1 MSDPNFVC
9 PTCKNNNKSPAAH
22 VCRTCSRINQFEDHY
37 EPVDGAPTN
46 GDEIRA
52 SGNRS
57 LAEWL
62 SKTLNIAC
70 GNCPAEMYC
79 LAHHAR
85 DGKAGCADVIEEW
98 LGEEAGK

>member
-1 MSDPNFVC
+1 MSVQKFVC
-9 PTCKNNNKSPAAH
+9 PTCKHNDQSPTAH

-37 EPVDGAPTN
+37 EPIGGAPTN

-52 SGNRS
+52 SGNRR

-79 LAHHAR
+79 LANHA
-85 DGKAGCADVIEEW
+85 DGKTGCVGVIEEW
-98 LGEEAGK
+98 LGKEAGK